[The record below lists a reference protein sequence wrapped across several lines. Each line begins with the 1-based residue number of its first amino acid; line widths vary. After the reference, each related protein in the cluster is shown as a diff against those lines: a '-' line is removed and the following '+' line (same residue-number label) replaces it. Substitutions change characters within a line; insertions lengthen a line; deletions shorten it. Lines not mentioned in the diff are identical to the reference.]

1 MNISESLALVFS
13 VGVYAKYF
21 NKTDATNILIQKNLL
36 SSIVNISGGINK
48 IGYTY
53 PYNFDF
59 SIYGDRLTLDNLTT
73 YNGDVLYT
81 TSITKG
87 SSYINTDFSTKQSN
101 IYYDK
106 LYEQILGY
114 SNYLGSLS
122 QTGTKRYTT
131 SDTTYSF
138 YTSGVTVINLQDSD
152 MANFNSATILSF
164 KGSYSDILILNISS
178 SSSIN
183 INNKTF
189 EFSGIAQNNIIF
201 NILSNIVNI
210 VGDIK
215 CIIFAPNST
224 INISNSSVYGQVISN
239 TINISNSSI
248 YSYEFNEL
256 NSLPIATLNTLTI
269 DANPNNSD
277 IAEFTITSTD
287 SPDTIY
293 YSLNGGEYFTY
304 INSVIL
310 TFVDTYIINAY
321 STKYG
326 YYDSSI
332 VSETISITCVCED
345 PVITYDSVNKTIS
358 FSSDHGGLAYFT
370 LDGSNPTKDSANIKI
385 GDVYNLEHDGEYNIV
400 AYASNGICA
409 DSGISSKTVYV
420 EFDEP
425 IVTIDLSPN
434 TVDSQG
440 SYFDYSGNGVLVTL
454 SSNYQNATILYTIDN
469 RNPMTYGL
477 TYTGPFYIKTGKVK
491 AIAFGSRIGYSDVFI
506 SPTIVLS
513 ANAFIEKS
521 NTLNNLEL
529 KNQQYEPAAQFGEDM
544 SWTGPLVLAD
554 DNAVYQALVNI
565 LSTSLLE
572 IPFRYD
578 FGTSLQSII
587 FNISSDLSST
597 TIITN
602 LKNEIEYNDP
612 RINIDTKKSYAYYQD
627 SDNALIIFLEW
638 TNKITGNKAT
648 IKYDYSLDGIL

>member
-1 MNISESLALVFS
+1 MNITESLALIFS
-13 VGVYAKYF
+13 VGVYAKIF

-36 SSIVNISGGINK
+36 SSNVNISGGVNK

-59 SIYGDRLTLDNLTT
+59 SIYGDVLSLDNLTT

-81 TSITKG
+81 NSVTKG
-87 SSYINTDFSTKQSN
+87 SSYTNVDFSTKQTN

-106 LYEQILGY
+106 LYEQISGY
-114 SNYLGSLS
+114 STYLATLS
-122 QTGTKRYTT
+122 QTGTKRFTT
-131 SDTTYSF
+131 NDTTYSF
-138 YTSGVTVINLQDSD
+138 YTSGLTVINLQDSD
-152 MANFNSATILSF
+152 MTNFNSATILSF
-164 KGSYSDILILNISS
+164 KGSDNDILILNIKS

-183 INNKTF
+183 INNKIF
-189 EFSGIAQNNIIF
+189 EFEGINQNNVIF
-201 NILSNIVNI
+201 NIISTTLNV

-215 CIIFAPNST
+215 CILFAPNST
-224 INISNSSVYGQVISN
+224 VNISNSSIYGQVISN

-248 YSYEFNEL
+248 YSYEFSEYED
-256 NSLPIATLNTLTI
+256 LPIVTLNNLTI
-269 DANPNNSD
+269 DASQNNSD
-277 IAEFTITSTD
+277 IAEFTITAND
-287 SPDTIY
+287 SPDSIY
-293 YSLNGGEYFTY
+293 YSLNGGEYFIY
-304 INSVIL
+304 NDVVVL
-310 TFVDTYIINAY
+310 TFVDTYVINAY

-326 YYDSSI
+326 YNDSPV
-332 VSETISITCVCED
+332 VSETISITCTCED
-345 PVITYDSVNKTIS
+345 PIINYDSTNKSIS
-358 FSSDHGGLAYFT
+358 FYSYHGGNVYFT
-370 LDGSNPTKDSANIKI
+370 LDGSKPDVNSQSIKV
-385 GDVYNLEHDGEYNIV
+385 GEVFNLDNDGEYNIV
-400 AYASNGICA
+400 AYVSNGICS
-409 DSGISSKTVYV
+409 DSGYSSKTIFV

-425 IVTIDLSPN
+425 IVTIDLDPN
-434 TVDSQG
+434 IVDSQG

-454 SSNYQNATILYTIDN
+454 SSNYTNAKILYTIDN
-469 RNPMTYGL
+469 SNPMTYGI
-477 TYTGPFYIKTGKVK
+477 TYTNPFYIKNGKVK
-491 AIAFGSRIGYSDVFI
+491 AIAFGSRIGYSDIFV

-513 ANAFIEKS
+513 TNAFIEKS
-521 NTLNNLEL
+521 NALDNLEL

-587 FNISSDLSST
+587 FNITSDLSSS

-612 RINIDTKKSYAYYQD
+612 RINIDTNKSYAYYQD
-627 SDNALIIFLEW
+627 SNNALIIFLEW
-638 TNKITGNKAT
+638 TNKITGNKAN